1 RTSPMVPSASFMNH
15 RGKEVALNRL
25 RGGIMAT
32 KITRETI
39 ESYLNCKYKR
49 HFKLAKQQGVKS
61 EYEILLAES
70 RDEVKR
76 RATDRILARHQGERV
91 EHDLLLTTAALKRGA
106 AFILNATLEDEHV
119 SLTCDGLQ
127 RAPGSSKLGD
137 FHYVPVLFSEGQ
149 QVRKQQRA
157 QLDVYGLL
165 ISRLQGRASGS
176 GIIWHG
182 QECRST
188 RV

>member
-1 RTSPMVPSASFMNH
+1 
-15 RGKEVALNRL
+15 
-25 RGGIMAT
+25 
-32 KITRETI
+32 
-39 ESYLNCKYKR
+39 
-49 HFKLAKQQGVKS
+49 
-61 EYEILLAES
+61 
-70 RDEVKR
+70 
-76 RATDRILARHQGERV
+76 
-91 EHDLLLTTAALKRGA
+91 LLTTAALKRGA

-188 RV
+188 RVRLNPDLRKAERLLEELHQMQTAEVPSRLVLNDHCAVCEFRQRCQQQAVQEDNLSL